1 MHKTF
6 RYRLYP
12 TKGQAESLAK
22 QLREAC
28 TMYNAALQE
37 RRDAW
42 KIAKKSISFQDQA
55 NQLKEIRTEGFTGLA
70 NFSCCQ
76 QVLRRLDKAF
86 QAFFRRCKA
95 GKGPR
100 KGSEPSGPLRGPLGQ
115 TPGFPRFK
123 PHQRFDSIDFI
134 NGDGCG
140 LQKNGKLRVQG
151 VGSIKVKLHRPVE
164 GVTKM
169 IAVKREAGKWY
180 ACFSVEVE
188 AKPLAPSDAS
198 VGIDVGL
205 ESFAVLSDGTV
216 FNNPRHHKHA
226 QAALRIAQ
234 RRVARRKKGGRGRN
248 KAVAVLQ
255 GAHAHVKNQRL
266 DFQHQLAHGLVS
278 RFGMIAI
285 EDLNIKGLAGSML
298 AKSVHDVGWGS
309 FFQKLAYKA
318 ESAGRLLIKVDP
330 RGTSQRCSR
339 CGGEVRKKLDDRWHE
354 CPACGLS
361 VSRDLNSAV
370 EILRLGSSLVSLTW
384 PVAACVGTEAV
395 CFS

>member
-1 MHKTF
+1 MVRKTF

-12 TKGQAESLAK
+12 TKGQADSLTQ

-37 RRDAW
+37 RRDSW
-42 KIAKKSISFQDQA
+42 KFAQKSISFQDQA
-55 NQLKEIRTEGFTGLA
+55 NQLKEIRAEGFTGLA

-86 QAFFRRCKA
+86 QAFFRRVKA
-95 GKGPR
+95 
-100 KGSEPSGPLRGPLGQ
+100 GQ

-123 PHQRFDSIDFI
+123 PHQRFDSIDFT

-151 VGSIKVKLHRPVE
+151 VGCIKVKMHRPLE

-188 AKPLAPSDAS
+188 SKPLVPCATS

-216 FNNPRHHKHA
+216 VNNPRHYKHA

-234 RRVARRKKGGRGRN
+234 RRVARRKKGGKGRK
-248 KAVAVLQ
+248 KAVAILQ
-255 GAHAHVKNQRL
+255 GAHARVKNQRL
-266 DFQHQLAHGLVS
+266 DFQHKLAHGLVS

-285 EDLNIKGLAGSML
+285 EDLNIKGLAGGML
-298 AKSVHDVGWGS
+298 AKSVHDAGWSG

-318 ESAGRLLIKVDP
+318 ESAGRLLVKVDP

-339 CGGEVRKKLDDRWHE
+339 CGGEVRKELKDRWHE

-370 EILRLGSSLVSLTW
+370 EILRLGLSLVSLTW